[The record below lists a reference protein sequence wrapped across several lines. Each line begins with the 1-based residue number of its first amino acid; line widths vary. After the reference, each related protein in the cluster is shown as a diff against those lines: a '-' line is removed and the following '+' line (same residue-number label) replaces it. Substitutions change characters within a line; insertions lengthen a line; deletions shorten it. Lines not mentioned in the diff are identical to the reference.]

1 MNPLLLVPLVASIA
15 CGLLATAIQRRLPP
29 KHAVQVLTAT
39 LVVCALAVV
48 WALLLLV
55 LGWVAQLEVVADSLG
70 WCDALLADAHGSAA
84 LGVAASVGVVLA
96 LVGAARTVARQRA
109 ATSGLAPATG
119 VQILPCPEPIAYA
132 VPGKPGHVVVSRGA
146 LDLLDGDE
154 CAAML
159 AHEQSHLDRHHH
171 RFVRIGEIAAGAVPP
186 LRPMSRR
193 LRFATERWADEE
205 AANVVGDRTVVARA
219 IIKVALAR
227 TEQAPA
233 GALAMS
239 GSGVPDRVDAL
250 LHGPPATG
258 LRTEVS
264 LAASALALL
273 AGAAASTV
281 QFHHVVALAQH
292 VCPL

>member
-29 KHAVQVLTAT
+29 KHAVQVLTAV

-55 LGWVAQLEVVADSLG
+55 LGWVAQLELVAGSLG

-84 LGVAASVGVVLA
+84 LGVAAGVGLAGA
-96 LVGAARTVARQRA
+96 LVGAVRTIARQRA
-109 ATSGLAPATG
+109 ATSGLAPARG
-119 VQILPCPEPIAYA
+119 VQVLPCPEPIAYA
-132 VPGKPGHVVVSRGA
+132 VPGKPGHVVVSRGT
-146 LDLLDGDE
+146 LDLLDRDE

-205 AANVVGDRTVVARA
+205 SANAVGDRTVVARA

-227 TEQAPA
+227 TEHAPA
-233 GALAMS
+233 GALGMS
-239 GSGVPDRVDAL
+239 GSGVPDRVNAL
-250 LHGPPATG
+250 LHEPPAAG
-258 LRTEVS
+258 LRTEFS
-264 LAASALALL
+264 LAASAVALL
-273 AGAAASTV
+273 AATAASTV
-281 QFHHVVALAQH
+281 QLHHVVALAQH

>member
-1 MNPLLLVPLVASIA
+1 M
-15 CGLLATAIQRRLPP
+15 
-29 KHAVQVLTAT
+29 QVLTAV
-39 LVVCALAVV
+39 LVVCALTVV

-109 ATSGLAPATG
+109 ATLGLAPATG
-119 VQILPCPEPIAYA
+119 VQVLPCPEPIAYA
-132 VPGKPGHVVVSRGA
+132 VPGKPGHVVVSRGT

-171 RFVRIGEIAAGAVPP
+171 RFVRVGEIAAGAVPP

-205 AANVVGDRTVVARA
+205 SANVVGDRTVVARA

-233 GALAMS
+233 GALGMS

-250 LHGPPATG
+250 LLGPPATG
-258 LRTEVS
+258 LRTEIS

-273 AGAAASTV
+273 AAAAASTI

>member
-1 MNPLLLVPLVASIA
+1 MNPLLLVPLAASIV

-29 KHAVQVLTAT
+29 RHAVQVLTAV
-39 LVVCALAVV
+39 LIVCALTVL

-84 LGVAASVGVVLA
+84 LGVAATVGLAGA
-96 LVGAARTVARQRA
+96 LVGAVRTIVRQRA
-109 ATSGLAPATG
+109 ATLGLAPARG
-119 VQILPCPEPIAYA
+119 VQVLPCPEPIAYA
-132 VPGKPGHVVVSRGA
+132 VPGKPGHVVVSRGT

-159 AHEQSHLDRHHH
+159 AHEQSHLDRHHQ

-205 AANVVGDRTVVARA
+205 AASVVGDRTAVARA

-233 GALAMS
+233 GALGMS

-250 LHGPPATG
+250 LLGPPATG
-258 LRTEVS
+258 LRTEIS

-273 AGAAASTV
+273 AAAAASTI